1 LEACGQ
7 SLQEVLLIGD
17 RATVNS
23 KLALSYDDHQV
34 RYLAGLEARTKA
46 HRALLVADP
55 DRAFQPLDATS
66 ETARYWGKSCSI
78 PFEHEGRRATHQGLI
93 VISGPMRRAWREARV
108 TKLRRACRNLRVL
121 RSKIGTPYYRSV
133 ARVQRSAN
141 AILKEAAVRKFMLQM
156 PEADEAP
163 PDTTTYVVQP
173 GDWLRRIADR
183 FGTTV
188 SAILALNPDVS
199 NPNRIYVGQRLRV
212 PTEGTAFFERVNVA
226 LIALDDGGPVGCG
239 DSIVPVEVEVE
250 PTQTPL
256 TAALNALFAIDEEF
270 YGQSGLYNALHN
282 SDLSVEGIDIE
293 DGEATINLAGELS
306 LAGECD
312 DPRVAAQLRQTALQ
326 FSTVDE
332 ATFYLNGEPL
342 DQVLGGQ
349 D

>member
-1 LEACGQ
+1 
-7 SLQEVLLIGD
+7 
-17 RATVNS
+17 
-23 KLALSYDDHQV
+23 
-34 RYLAGLEARTKA
+34 
-46 HRALLVADP
+46 
-55 DRAFQPLDATS
+55 
-66 ETARYWGKSCSI
+66 
-78 PFEHEGRRATHQGLI
+78 
-93 VISGPMRRAWREARV
+93 
-108 TKLRRACRNLRVL
+108 
-121 RSKIGTPYYRSV
+121 
-133 ARVQRSAN
+133 
-141 AILKEAAVRKFMLQM
+141 MLQM